1 MYIVKQTNI
10 FSQWLSKLKDTQ
22 GKVAVLRRVDRMKFG
37 NFGDHKSVGNNISEL
52 RIPTGPGYRV
62 YYTQKDDEI
71 IILLVGGDKSSQS
84 DDIKKAKAL
93 LSSVNEILK
102 ELDNE

>member
-10 FSQWLSKLKDTQ
+10 FSKWLLKLKDTQ
-22 GKVAVLRRVDRMKFG
+22 GKVAILRRVDRMKIG
-37 NFGDHKSVGNNISEL
+37 NFGDFKSVGNNLNEL

-71 IILLVGGDKSSQS
+71 VVLLIGGDKSSQCN
-84 DDIKKAKAL
+84 DIKKA
-93 LSSVNEILK
+93 NEILK